1 MRDIVQRLRD
11 RAFAF
16 KSPDPLLEEAADEIE
31 RLRNGA
37 VESRE
42 SVPVTEP
49 MSKEKRAEVSFM
61 LTDAE
66 RGVIERAIAR
76 AASIGDPAAP
86 ALAALLEGLV

>member
-1 MRDIVQRLRD
+1 MSDLVQRLRE
-11 RAFAF
+11 RAYAF

-37 VESRE
+37 VEIRQTGS
-42 SVPVTEP
+42 VTEP
-49 MSKEKRAEVSFM
+49 MPKEKRAEVSFM

-66 RGVIERAIAR
+66 RGAIERAIAR